1 MEYSSSK
8 PGLKDS
14 STSVPTG
21 NSNVA
26 GGSKEVKGKTHTYY
40 QVSLKKGPKKQ
51 QTSAKLMRNF
61 YLKQE
66 SAQLKISK
74 TILGSSRCSR

>member
-1 MEYSSSK
+1 MIKKQFLYFDYSSSK

-14 STSVPTG
+14 STSAPTG

-40 QVSLKKGPKKQ
+40 QVSLKKGPKN
-51 QTSAKLMRNF
+51 SKLQKN
-61 YLKQE
+61 
-66 SAQLKISK
+66 
-74 TILGSSRCSR
+74 RCVTFI

>member
-1 MEYSSSK
+1 MYFKYSSGK

-40 QVSLKKGPKKQ
+40 QVNSKKGSRKL
-51 QTSAKLMRNF
+51 QTSTKLMRNF

-66 SAQLKISK
+66 SVQLKISK
-74 TILGSSRCSR
+74 LF